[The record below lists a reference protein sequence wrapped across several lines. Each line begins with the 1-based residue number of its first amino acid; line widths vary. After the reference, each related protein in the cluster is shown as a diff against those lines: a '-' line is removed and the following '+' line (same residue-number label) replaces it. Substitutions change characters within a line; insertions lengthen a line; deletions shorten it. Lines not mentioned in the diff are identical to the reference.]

1 MEDIVKIIAHI
12 RTDFPEKF
20 GIPRQSGLHRG
31 LSVIE
36 FEKEYRTDEALRGIE
51 GYSHL
56 WLIWKFSKAERKG
69 WSPTVR
75 PPRLGGNVRMGV
87 FATRSPF
94 RPNPIGLSSVEL
106 CEVKKT
112 ENGSALVVRG
122 ADLAN
127 GTPIYDIKPY
137 LAFTDSHP
145 DARGGFSDEKRD
157 YRLTVEIPNELLLL
171 LPEEK
176 RPILAEILEQ
186 DPRPAYIDD
195 PERIY
200 GFPFAGFE
208 IRFRV
213 CRERLFVTEV
223 RKSIPEN

>member
-75 PPRLGGNVRMGV
+75 PPRLGGNIRMGV

-106 CEVKKT
+106 CKVKKT
-112 ENGSALVVRG
+112 ENGSVLVVRG

-145 DARGGFSDEKRD
+145 NARGGFSDEKRD
-157 YRLTVEIPNELLLL
+157 YRLSVEIPNELLLL

-213 CRERLFVTEV
+213 CGGDLFVTEV
-223 RKSIPEN
+223 RKSMSEN